1 MPYDVPVEN
10 VIGVL
15 EAVRNPDRARQMVAN
30 YQAPELDIEVK
41 LPDYAALPRPLVE
54 VFTLDSAT
62 CAACGYMLGAAER
75 VTAELAGQVDMVEY
89 RFTRPENV
97 ARMKKLGGQHLPTI
111 YVNGQLKYSSIIPS
125 NQQFLA
131 ELQPYLNGNGRKNGH
146 QQ

>member
-1 MPYDVPVEN
+1 M
-10 VIGVL
+10 
-15 EAVRNPDRARQMVAN
+15 
-30 YQAPELDIEVK
+30 
-41 LPDYAALPRPLVE
+41 VE

-97 ARMKKLGGQHLPTI
+97 ARMKKLGGQHLPAI